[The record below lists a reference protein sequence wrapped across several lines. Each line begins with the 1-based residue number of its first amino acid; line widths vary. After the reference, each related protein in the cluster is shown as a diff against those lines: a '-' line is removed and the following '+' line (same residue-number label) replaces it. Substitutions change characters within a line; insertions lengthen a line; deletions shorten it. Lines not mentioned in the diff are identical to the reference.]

1 MFAIILAVILS
12 VYLAL
17 KIRTKLIQRKVNRL
31 ARDLFA
37 DVKTSLATNPNGLTE
52 TEILRRY
59 LAYPQ
64 YKDALS
70 RDE

>member
-1 MFAIILAVILS
+1 MI
-12 VYLAL
+12 YLVFR
-17 KIRTKLIQRKVNRL
+17 IRAKLIQRKVNRL

-59 LAYPQ
+59 LAYPTH
-64 YKDALS
+64 KDAIS

>member
-1 MFAIILAVILS
+1 
-12 VYLAL
+12 
-17 KIRTKLIQRKVNRL
+17 VNRL

-64 YKDALS
+64 HKDAIS

>member
-1 MFAIILAVILS
+1 MFAIIVTAIVT
-12 VYLAL
+12 VYLAF

-31 ARDLFA
+31 ARDLFG

-64 YKDALS
+64 HKDALS